1 MAEAK
6 LNREYAIRVLCVGAL
21 MWGVCLWSIYD
32 GKVAWPRINAQ
43 METARPDLLA
53 TNMTAE
59 AWMTYEDGA
68 TPLMRVFAKQQVQ
81 VPKKLIKKVGELR
94 LPDRVT
100 ENRDAQRA
108 ALTKRLEEVFQGP
121 VYSPHDLAG
130 QTVQAVIAF
139 LLGAMAVGAVLAKKG
154 KRFIADDEGL
164 SGSGFGG
171 KIPYDQ
177 VAAIDWKKWDEKGI
191 AVLRLADGRTVKLD
205 SWHYAGMP
213 DVVETLTAHR
223 EDLKRG

>member
-6 LNREYAIRVLCVGAL
+6 LNREYALRVLCVGAL
-21 MWGVCLWSIYD
+21 MFGVCVWSVYD

-68 TPLMRVFAKQQVQ
+68 TPLMRVFAKHQAQ
-81 VPKKLIKKVGELR
+81 VPKKLVKKVGELR
-94 LPDRVT
+94 LPNRVT
-100 ENRDAQRA
+100 ENRDAQRV
-108 ALTKRLEEVFQGP
+108 ALMKKVQEVFEAP
-121 VYSPHDLAG
+121 VYSAHDLTG

-139 LLGAMAVGAVLAKKG
+139 LLGAMALWAVLAKRG
-154 KRFIADDEGL
+154 KRFVADDEGL

-171 KIPYDQ
+171 KIPYDE
-177 VAAIDWKKWDEKGI
+177 VNGIDWKKWDEKGI
-191 AVLRLADGRTVKLD
+191 AVVHLADGRSFKLD

-213 DVVETLTAHR
+213 EVIDTLVAHR